1 MSQKT
6 LVEIKNL
13 KKHFP
18 IKKGILGRTVN
29 YVKALDGIDFKISEG
44 ETFGLVGESGCG
56 KSTAGKTMLRLL
68 TPTEGNIKI
77 GGENISAL
85 SNKELQ
91 KRRGG
96 FQMMFQ
102 DPYTSID
109 PRLTV
114 KDIIMEPLQ
123 IQNMYNKKSRKKEVD
138 KLLYEV
144 GLNSRHA
151 NRYVHEFS
159 GGQRQRIGIA
169 RALALN
175 PKFIIADEPVSALDV
190 SIQSQIVNLMQD
202 LQESHGLTYLFIA
215 HDLSVVKYVSDRVGV
230 MYLGKIVELGNK
242 EEIYKKPLHPYTQS
256 LLSAIPQPN
265 PRKEKE
271 RIILKGD
278 VPSPSSPPS
287 GCTFHPRC
295 KYAMDICKVKYPE
308 FREVNGRKVA
318 CHLY

>member
-138 KLLYEV
+138 KL
-144 GLNSRHA
+144 
-151 NRYVHEFS
+151 
-159 GGQRQRIGIA
+159 
-169 RALALN
+169 
-175 PKFIIADEPVSALDV
+175 
-190 SIQSQIVNLMQD
+190 
-202 LQESHGLTYLFIA
+202 
-215 HDLSVVKYVSDRVGV
+215 
-230 MYLGKIVELGNK
+230 
-242 EEIYKKPLHPYTQS
+242 
-256 LLSAIPQPN
+256 
-265 PRKEKE
+265 
-271 RIILKGD
+271 
-278 VPSPSSPPS
+278 
-287 GCTFHPRC
+287 
-295 KYAMDICKVKYPE
+295 
-308 FREVNGRKVA
+308 
-318 CHLY
+318 